1 MSAGGFAHMKRREFI
16 YETLILGILLAL
28 VSTAAI
34 PGPGSGRNLAV
45 STKSELI
52 ALTVENRSSGL
63 MYLWLD
69 GPAFYYLVL
78 QPETTRVF
86 TVERG
91 EYYQKVRACGDTV
104 ESIVDITKRTRMIM
118 PVCGSHAN
126 QAATSPYAVDLSDLI
141 KIVKVTIENDSDT
154 GLLAILTGP
163 STYVFTFDEGEST
176 DYTIA
181 KGDYTIQYFAC
192 GRVGYKDVYFFHG
205 KELTLSCP

>member
-1 MSAGGFAHMKRREFI
+1 MKRKDVI
-16 YETLILGILLAL
+16 HTTLILGILFA
-28 VSTAAI
+28 VISTAAI
-34 PGPGSGRNLAV
+34 PGVGSARNLAV
-45 STKSELI
+45 GGKSELI

-78 QPETTRVF
+78 QPETTQIY

-141 KIVKVTIENDSDT
+141 KIVKVTIENESDT
-154 GLLAILTGP
+154 RLLAILTGP
-163 STYVFTFDEGEST
+163 STYVFTFEEGDSK

-192 GRVGYKDVYFFHG
+192 GTVGYKDVYFFHG
-205 KELTLSCP
+205 KELTLTCP